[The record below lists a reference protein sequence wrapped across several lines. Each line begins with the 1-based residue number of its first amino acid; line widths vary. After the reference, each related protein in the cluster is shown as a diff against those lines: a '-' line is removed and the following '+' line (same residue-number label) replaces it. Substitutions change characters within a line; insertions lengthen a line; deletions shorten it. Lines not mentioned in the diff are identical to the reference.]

1 MPAYRIMLMRSG
13 PRGGYVFFLPP
24 VSKVVKIPDGCNFR
38 ISWPHSAFFI
48 GKTENKHYIWVAYD
62 FINGLQAGAE
72 DKLAQTMP
80 GQRDCKQS
88 LK

>member
-1 MPAYRIMLMRSG
+1 MRSG

-62 FINGLQAGAE
+62 SISEVQAGAE
-72 DKLAQTMP
+72 DKLARTMP
-80 GQRDCKQS
+80 WQRDCR
-88 LK
+88 